1 MPSVDALVLF
11 FITAL
16 VVIISPGPSNLYVM
30 ARSVA
35 QGVRGGAV
43 ASTGLAAGGMVHVV
57 AGALGL
63 SIIVQHLPVL
73 YSLMKIAGAVYLIW
87 LGITQI
93 MATRNTPAR
102 LDAPDPVAHRSD
114 RRILMESVMVEAP
127 NPKVALFFLAFL
139 PQFVDTAQGAFA
151 LQFAVF
157 GVIFVVVAFLCD
169 LVYAL
174 AAGRAANLMRTSR
187 TARQIQDWVS
197 GSALIGLGGY
207 MAFSA
212 RD

>member
-1 MPSVDALVLF
+1 MPTIDALAVFL
-11 FITAL
+11 IAAL

-35 QGVRGGAV
+35 QGVRGGVV
-43 ASTGLAAGGMVHVV
+43 ASAGLAGGGMVHVV

-63 SIIVQHLPVL
+63 SIIFQYSPVL
-73 YSLMKIAGAVYLIW
+73 FTVMKIAGAVYLVW

-93 MATRNTPAR
+93 MATRNAPAR

-114 RRILMESVMVEAP
+114 RRILIESVMVEVL

-139 PQFVDTAQGAFA
+139 PQFVDPAQGAIA

-157 GVIFVVVAFLCD
+157 GVLFMIVAFLCD
-169 LVYAL
+169 LIYAV
-174 AAGRAANLMRTSR
+174 AAGRAAHVLRTSR
-187 TARQIQDWVS
+187 RARQVQDLVS
-197 GSALIGLGGY
+197 GSALVGLGGY

-212 RD
+212 RE